1 MKQTHTPQHYLSTL
15 LPYLG
20 ALPFIIAN
28 VLLVTGGTSLPPLG
42 EVVHIITVYGLII
55 SVFMS
60 GVHWGQHL
68 HIHQRWSVPLTSL
81 SNINAIILWVGYLVL
96 PEFYFL
102 VLLLISFIYI
112 YVIDY
117 KLYTS
122 EVIHTQYYTT
132 RYNVTSIVVVNLVIL
147 LFLI

>member
-55 SVFMS
+55 SV
-60 GVHWGQHL
+60 
-68 HIHQRWSVPLTSL
+68 
-81 SNINAIILWVGYLVL
+81 
-96 PEFYFL
+96 
-102 VLLLISFIYI
+102 I
-112 YVIDY
+112 YVRSTLGAALTY
-117 KLYTS
+117 SPAL
-122 EVIHTQYYTT
+122 ECTT
-132 RYNVTSIVVVNLVIL
+132 Y
-147 LFLI
+147 FAE